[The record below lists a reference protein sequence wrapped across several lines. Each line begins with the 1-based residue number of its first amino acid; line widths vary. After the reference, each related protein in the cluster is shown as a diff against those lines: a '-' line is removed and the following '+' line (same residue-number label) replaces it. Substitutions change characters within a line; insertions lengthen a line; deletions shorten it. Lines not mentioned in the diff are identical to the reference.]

1 MKKKIKFEKYEESS
15 LFGRLIIYPNKIL
28 SKDCGELIRS
38 FKGHTRRI
46 VSIQVDE
53 KSNRLISGS
62 EDSTIKF

>member
-1 MKKKIKFEKYEESS
+1 MNKKIKFEKYEESS

-53 KSNRLISGS
+53 KSNRLVSGS

>member
-38 FKGHTRRI
+38 FNGHSKTI

-53 KSNRLISGS
+53 KQNRLVSGS